1 MGGTALHHGSPRHG
15 RSPAR
20 DRRPGRAARRP
31 APPQLCQLVRQDG
44 PIIERRFEITFL
56 DAGAHAHVFTYG

>member
-15 RSPAR
+15 RSPTC

-31 APPQLCQLVRQDG
+31 APQFSRLVRQDG
-44 PIIERRFEITFL
+44 PIIERRFDITFL
-56 DAGAHAHVFTYG
+56 DPGAQAHVFTFG